1 VDLGSAD
8 TVKLPVEEREGGG
21 EEGGGGGSDEKEEGP
36 PSGSRRGRH
45 EADVRFR
52 MAWDTDVCRLHDS
65 RPQARPMKELSS
77 AFCRLAA
84 NRRTCLRTDSPS
96 ELIAPVTSNTKGQK
110 E

>member
-1 VDLGSAD
+1 EGPIPEVKVAKPEVGEPNPDTADLGSAY

-21 EEGGGGGSDEKEEGP
+21 EEGGGGGSDEREEGP

-45 EADVRFR
+45 EAEVRFR

-77 AFCRLAA
+77 AFCRL
-84 NRRTCLRTDSPS
+84 
-96 ELIAPVTSNTKGQK
+96 
-110 E
+110 